1 MLKEVLQEE
10 SPKKPKSLMMSFKV
24 LQKTK
29 NTNDFSIC
37 ASAAMRRPGTTQV
50 PPHGCPNIA
59 REASRM
65 DDGLRSSKKV
75 PRGPPNTA
83 REATKTLKMA
93 SKTALR
99 RPKRAKFGS
108 ERPPRRL
115 PTASDGPSPRT
126 A

>member
-10 SPKKPKSLMMSFKV
+10 SPKKPKALMMSFKV

-59 REASRM
+59 REASKM
-65 DDGLRSSKKV
+65 DDCLRGSQK
-75 PRGPPNTA
+75 G
-83 REATKTLKMA
+83 
-93 SKTALR
+93 
-99 RPKRAKFGS
+99 PKRAAQYG
-108 ERPPRRL
+108 PRGYQDAQDGLQDGPEAPQEGQIRFREA
-115 PTASDGPSPRT
+115 PKTASDGVRRAKP
-126 A
+126 